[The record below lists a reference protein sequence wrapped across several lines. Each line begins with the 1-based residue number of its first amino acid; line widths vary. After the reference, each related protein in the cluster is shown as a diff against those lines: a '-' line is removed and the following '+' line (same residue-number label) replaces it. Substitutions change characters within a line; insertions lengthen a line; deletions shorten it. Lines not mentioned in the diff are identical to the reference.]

1 MDFFDGTTRR
11 ERSDSRQCHRPVGSA
26 AECGGPED
34 LPFARTIGIASRLDP
49 GPRGIAGDTL
59 PDQASIVAVWLGSQS
74 KYHLHFF
81 KELLSLW
88 PRKTS
93 DQPSEKRQ

>member
-1 MDFFDGTTRR
+1 MARR
-11 ERSDSRQCHRPVGSA
+11 AESDQILGSVIAQSAPRPNVG
-26 AECGGPED
+26 D
-34 LPFARTIGIASRLDP
+34 LKIFHSPAPYGIASRLDP

-88 PRKTS
+88 LRKTS